1 MATLKAPIQGKE
13 KQVEQAFRKVAEE
26 QCPGVKLS
34 VRFRKEYDGYN
45 IQLEKAGVKR
55 DLFFHET
62 RLTDDGEETKLVEAV
77 KYEAQSLE
85 KGTRY
90 KDTLELAR
98 GR

>member
-1 MATLKAPIQGKE
+1 MAILRPPIQGKE
-13 KQVEQAFRKVAEE
+13 KEVEQAFRKSADE
-26 QCPGVKLS
+26 QCPGVKLN

-55 DLFFHET
+55 DLFFHQM
-62 RLTDDGEETKLVEAV
+62 RLTDDEEERKLVEAV

-85 KGTRY
+85 KDTRY